1 MTSARRKARQ
11 MHSPR
16 WLTTLTIP
24 ALIGVTLITGS
35 APATADSR
43 DDGYLNELR
52 GMGLMW
58 PEGHEVP
65 LVSMAR
71 TICED
76 LGWGWTPDRITQ
88 DIHAT
93 MSGQHVDYA
102 QVAGMVNLARATYCP
117 TQRCWAAHC

>member
-1 MTSARRKARQ
+1 MR
-11 MHSPR
+11 SPR

-24 ALIGVTLITGS
+24 ALIGAALVTG
-35 APATADSR
+35 PATATAEAV
-43 DDGYLNELR
+43 DDHYLAELKA
-52 GMGLMW
+52 MGFIW
-58 PEGHEVP
+58 PEGHEASVI
-65 LVSMAR
+65 SMAG

-76 LGWGWTPDRITQ
+76 LGWGWTPDKIAQ

-93 MSGQHVDYA
+93 ASEKGLSYG